1 MVKFAFHNLV
11 RNDSLLNSL
20 YEFAYLYRTPGNFN
34 YFFNFGF
41 LSLVCL
47 IMQIITGLILSMHY
61 VAD

>member
-1 MVKFAFHNLV
+1 MLKFVIHNIF
-11 RNDSLLNSL
+11 RNDSILNAF
-20 YEFAYLYRTPGNFN
+20 YEYAYLYKTPGNFN

-47 IMQIITGLILSMHY
+47 VMQIITGLILSMHY